1 MKLREF
7 SHQDVENKRYSCVDF
22 NVPLKDGIVTGDR
35 INAHVAT
42 IRQLL
47 DWEQKLPLF
56 LTRTLEGSKG

>member
-7 SHQDVENKRYSCVDF
+7 SRQDVENKKVLMRVDF
-22 NVPLKDGIVTGDR
+22 NVPLKDGIVTDVTR

-47 DWEQKLPLF
+47 DWGAKV
-56 LTRTLEGSKG
+56 TLVSHL